1 MPAYHYQ
8 CVECQK
14 REVRIGGVDDHLAI
28 CVCCGHLMLRLDHEL
43 FVPYFDH
50 RVRRVGGSDALRRK

>member
-14 REVRIGGVDDHLAI
+14 REVRIGGVDDHLAV
-28 CVCCGHLMLRLDHEL
+28 CVCCGHLMVRLDNEL
-43 FVPYFDH
+43 FAPYFADG
-50 RVRRVGGSDALRRK
+50 VRRLEGSEAKPRE